1 MALREMSGHLEKERA
16 SLRTRKNQN
25 PKGLILVDAQVDW
38 GEKILLT
45 MGGHETPRAWAI
57 MSIRRAAEMDIPGKK
72 WQAPFVRSTRRA
84 VPAKGACH
92 LFPKAVNLFLPL
104 A

>member
-38 GEKILLT
+38 GETILLAL
-45 MGGHETPRAWAI
+45 GGYSIPRAWEV
-57 MSIRRAAEMDIPGKK
+57 MSKNNNPEKCLTRPRRKVSSFGTPKK
-72 WQAPFVRSTRRA
+72 LFV
-84 VPAKGACH
+84 K
-92 LFPKAVNLFLPL
+92 NLFSKVQNPSGN
-104 A
+104 